1 MTNKVN
7 EQDLL
12 SPVLFAMN
20 VLGIIPLRYQAD
32 FLEDDY
38 KSILFVGGRQIG
50 KSTMLAIKALWNA
63 FVKPKED
70 ILILAPTM
78 KQSKIV
84 YDRIMEMIQRNEFIS
99 KHVVRF
105 NLEETRFDNGSS
117 IRSLTTGKTGENIRG
132 YSATMIFF
140 DEAAEIPDRVFA
152 TVEPAMAVKG
162 RQLIISGTPKGA
174 RGYFYS
180 NFIQNT
186 STKRWHIYRVK
197 SKESPLVSKEYL
209 EEQKRIRTDAEYKQ
223 EFETEFIDE
232 VGLFYPY
239 DLVYACG
246 EDYDYSL
253 VAEEGY
259 SYYIG
264 ADISRS
270 GEDETAIVVIAV
282 PNDESKQIKVVWAEG
297 MSYPDLTVIAEE
309 IISKAMIVNA
319 SKIFIDTIG
328 VGAGVYDIVKNSLGG
343 RAVEVELVGNRRE
356 TAYSN
361 LKIFMEK
368 RRIIMNSNDEKMRLQ
383 FSSFKVVEGM
393 AGGMHIKKERNFHE
407 DLVDA
412 LVLAV
417 NGITNQERF
426 FVFEGVEDLGKL
438 YTSFVNNNLFREI
451 RAPVGTV
458 QTAYNAPNKPIV
470 FYDDETGKTY
480 DVYGRE
486 LDPKQ
491 TSSSEVNTGDLSGGK
506 PEANN
511 TAPKKTNVP

>member
-1 MTNKVN
+1 MTQRKVT
-7 EQDLL
+7 EKDLL

-32 FLEDDY
+32 FLEDEY
-38 KSILFVGGRQIG
+38 PNILFVGGRQIG
-50 KSTMLAIKALWNA
+50 KSTMLAIKSLWNA
-63 FVKPKED
+63 FVRPQED

-84 YDRIMEMIQRNEFIS
+84 YDRIMEMIQKNEFIS

-140 DEAAEIPDRVFA
+140 DEAGEIPDKVFA

-174 RGYFYS
+174 RGYFYQ
-180 NFIQNT
+180 NYIQNQT
-186 STKRWHIYRVK
+186 SKRWHLYKVK
-197 SKESPLVSKEYL
+197 SKESPLVTKEYL
-209 EEQKRIRTDAEYKQ
+209 EEQRRIRTDAEYRQ

-232 VGLFYPY
+232 VGLFYSY
-239 DLVYACG
+239 ELVYSCS
-246 EDYDYSL
+246 EDYEYSL
-253 VAEEGY
+253 ETKENCD
-259 SYYIG
+259 YYIG

-270 GEDETAIVVIAV
+270 GEDETAIVVIEV
-282 PNDESKQIKVVWAEG
+282 PHDESQQIKVVWAEA
-297 MSYPDLTVIAEE
+297 MSYPDLTVIANE
-309 IISKAMIVNA
+309 IVNKA
-319 SKIFIDTIG
+319 RAINAKKIFIDVIG
-328 VGAGVYDIVKNSLGG
+328 VGAGVYDIVKEILGG
-343 RAVEVELVGNRRE
+343 RAIEVELVGNRRE

-361 LKIFMEK
+361 LKIFLEK
-368 RRIIMNSNDEKMRLQ
+368 RRLVLNINDEKMRMQ

-393 AGGMHIKKERNFHE
+393 AGGFHLKKERYFHE

-426 FVFEGVEDLGKL
+426 FVFEGVEDLGKI
-438 YTSFVNNNLFREI
+438 YSSFVMNNLTREI
-451 RAPVGTV
+451 NSPVGLV
-458 QTAYNAPNKPIV
+458 AAPYRGINTPIT
-470 FYDDETGKTY
+470 FYDDETGKIY
-480 DVYGRE
+480 DLYGRE
-486 LDPKQ
+486 IKPDDKEH
-491 TSSSEVNTGDLSGGK
+491 SEKKISDLSEGK
-506 PEANN
+506 D
-511 TAPKKTNVP
+511 